1 MAALWT
7 DEARYQR
14 WLEVE
19 LAAVA
24 AYEELGQFPAG
35 TAARL
40 RARATVSAARVDELE
55 ATYRHD
61 MIAFVT
67 AVAETVDAEDARA
80 LHFGLTS
87 TDVVDTA
94 LSATLA
100 DALDLILAG
109 IDEVRAACRQLALA
123 HRDTPAVGRTHGMHA
138 EPTSFGLKWAL
149 YWLEF
154 GRQRERVQRARA
166 QMAFGKISG
175 AVGHYANIPPFV
187 EQYVCRHLGLTPAP
201 LSTQVL
207 QRDRHAEV
215 VLALALTATS
225 IDKCATEI
233 RHLQRTEVGEV
244 EEPFRAGQRG
254 SSAMPHKRNPVSSEQ
269 LSGLA
274 RVVRGYAVPALEDMP
289 LWHERDISHS
299 SVERVILP
307 DATILTDYLLHQLA
321 RIVGGL
327 TVRPDRMRANLERGG
342 GLVYSQRVLLALV
355 AAGVSRDEAYRA
367 VQAAA
372 MDALADGGVPFRDAL
387 GKDPMVAAHLP
398 KADRDRLFDWRPY
411 LAEVPAIYERIGIV
425 DGPA

>member
-24 AYEELGQFPAG
+24 AYEELGQVPAG

-40 RARATVSAARVDELE
+40 RARATVSAARVEELE

-100 DALDLILAG
+100 EALDLILAG

-355 AAGVSRDEAYRA
+355 AAGVPRDEAYRA

-372 MDALADGGVPFRDAL
+372 MAALAGGGVPFRDAL
-387 GKDPMVAAHLP
+387 GKDPIVAAHLP

-411 LAEVPAIYERIGIV
+411 LAEVPAIYERIGIM